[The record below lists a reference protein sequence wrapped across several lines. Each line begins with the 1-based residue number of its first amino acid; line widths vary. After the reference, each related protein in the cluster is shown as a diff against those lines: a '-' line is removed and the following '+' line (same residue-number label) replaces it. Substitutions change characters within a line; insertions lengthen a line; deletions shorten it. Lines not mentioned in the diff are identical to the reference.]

1 MEKQKKYR
9 FNLCFDESDE
19 DHRRVSDF
27 LNGCGRKKARYI
39 VKAVLAYWD
48 LQECQV
54 PVVAQKVD
62 KREESCEQKPGNSDN
77 RVINLDDDFKIDPE
91 EAELMKQNYAIFDEI
106 E

>member
-39 VKAVLAYWD
+39 VKAVLAYWA
-48 LQECQV
+48 LQEGQV
-54 PVVAQKVD
+54 PVAAQKVD
-62 KREESCEQKPGNSDN
+62 KREESCEQKSGNSDY
-77 RVINLDDDFKIDPE
+77 RVINLDDDFKIDPK

>member
-39 VKAVLAYWD
+39 VKAVLAYWA
-48 LQECQV
+48 LQEGQV
-54 PVVAQKVD
+54 PAVAQKVD
-62 KREESCEQKPGNSDN
+62 KREETCEQKSGNADN
-77 RVINLDDDFKIDPE
+77 RVINLDDDFKIDPAE
-91 EAELMKQNYAIFDEI
+91 VELMKQNYAIFNEI

>member
-39 VKAVLAYWD
+39 VKAVLAYWA
-48 LQECQV
+48 LQEGQV
-54 PVVAQKVD
+54 QAVAQKVD
-62 KREESCEQKPGNSDN
+62 KREGSCEQKSGNSDN
-77 RVINLDDDFKIDPE
+77 RVINLDDDFKIDLE
-91 EAELMKQNYAIFDEI
+91 EAELMKQNYSIFDEI